1 MEQDRDQSG
10 SGVSLGKAGSGGP
23 ANAPVGERWWRRPG
37 FVVFCLVV
45 MPPVG
50 IVLAWWTRWSP
61 GRKVLATVLSG
72 VWFVAVGT
80 SDPPA
85 DEPAVAGAKPS
96 AGTRPTA
103 FTPYTRPTPTPT
115 PTVRR
120 VVADYRGQNLEAAS
134 RAAYEA
140 GFRARSH
147 DATEDDKMQLV
158 DGNWKVCFQE
168 PAAGETAT
176 TEKGRRIR
184 IEFAVVEKSS
194 PCPARDGEAVV
205 FPKVPNVVGKTF
217 AKGSAELR
225 EVGLTEIRG
234 ASVYTDVELSAR
246 HEDWRICFQS
256 PEAGEDVER
265 PAHMSVRLSLAR
277 PGLSCP
283 SEDYA
288 RLYGDPDPDPDR
300 HGGTD
305 GGSGGSDGS
314 GDSGGSGGGLAYYKN
329 CDAVRA
335 AGKAPIYRGQPG
347 YRSGLDRD
355 NDGKACDWS

>member
-1 MEQDRDQSG
+1 M
-10 SGVSLGKAGSGGP
+10 SLGKAGGGGP
-23 ANAPVGERWWRRPG
+23 VNASAGERWWRRPG
-37 FVVFCLVV
+37 FVVLCLFL
-45 MPPVG
+45 MPPAG
-50 IVLAWWTRWSP
+50 IVLAWRTRWSP

-80 SDPPA
+80 SDGPA
-85 DEPAVAGAKPS
+85 DDPGVPDAKPVS
-96 AGTRPTA
+96 RTRPTA
-103 FTPYTRPTPTPT
+103 FAPYTPPMPTPTPS
-115 PTVRR
+115 VRR
-120 VVADYRGQNLEAAS
+120 VVADYRGQNLETAS

-147 DATEDDKMQLV
+147 DATEDDRMQLV

-168 PAAGETAT
+168 PTAGETAT
-176 TEKGRRIR
+176 AEQGRRSR

-194 PCPARDGEAVV
+194 PCPARDGAAVV

-217 AKGSAELR
+217 GKGAAELR

-246 HEDWRICFQS
+246 HEDWRICFQN

-265 PAHMSVRLSLAR
+265 PEHLSVRLSLAR

-283 SEDYA
+283 GEDYA
-288 RLYGDPDPDPDR
+288 RLHDDRDPDPDSDR
-300 HGGTD
+300 HGSGS
-305 GGSGGSDGS
+305 GSGGG
-314 GDSGGSGGGLAYYKN
+314 SGGSGGGLASYKN

-335 AGKAPIYRGQPG
+335 AGRAPLYRGQPG

>member
-1 MEQDRDQSG
+1 MR
-10 SGVSLGKAGSGGP
+10 P
-23 ANAPVGERWWRRPG
+23 TGERWWRRPG
-37 FVVFCLVV
+37 FVVLCLVL
-45 MPPVG
+45 MPPAG
-50 IVLAWWTRWSP
+50 IVLAWRTRWSP

-80 SDPPA
+80 SDSSTDKPTVA
-85 DEPAVAGAKPS
+85 DARPLV
-96 AGTRPTA
+96 GTRPTA
-103 FTPYTRPTPTPT
+103 FAPYIPPTPTPT

-120 VVADYRGQNLEAAS
+120 VVADYRGQNLETAS
-134 RAAYEA
+134 RAAYDA

-158 DGNWKVCFQE
+158 DGNWKVCFQD

-176 TEKGRRIR
+176 ASQGRRIR

-194 PCPARDGEAVV
+194 PCPARDGVAVV
-205 FPKVPNVVGKTF
+205 FPEVPNVVGMTF

-246 HEDWRICFQS
+246 HEDWRICFQN

-288 RLYGDPDPDPDR
+288 RLYGDSDRDSDRDSDPNR
-300 HGGTD
+300 HGSGNGSS
-305 GGSGGSDGS
+305 GGSGSSGS
-314 GDSGGSGGGLAYYKN
+314 SGGSGGGLAYYKN

>member
-1 MEQDRDQSG
+1 M
-10 SGVSLGKAGSGGP
+10 GVSPGRGP
-23 ANAPVGERWWRRPG
+23 GRERWWRRPE
-37 FVVFCLVV
+37 FAVLCLVLL
-45 MPPVG
+45 PPLG
-50 IVLAWWTRWSP
+50 IFLAWRSRWSP

-85 DEPAVAGAKPS
+85 DRPSVADAAPRARTFPS
-96 AGTRPTA
+96 
-103 FTPYTRPTPTPT
+103 FTPYTPPTPTPT

-120 VVADYRGQNLEAAS
+120 VVADYVGQNLETAS

-147 DATEDDKMQLV
+147 DATEDDRMQLV

-168 PAAGETAT
+168 PAAGDTAT
-176 TEKGRRIR
+176 AGEGRRIG

-205 FPKVPNVVGKTF
+205 FPKVPDVVGKTF
-217 AKGSAELR
+217 GAGSAVLR
-225 EVGLTEIRG
+225 KAGLTRIRG
-234 ASVYTDVELSAR
+234 ASVYTDVDLAAR
-246 HEDWRICFQS
+246 HDDWLICFQD
-256 PEAGEDVER
+256 PEAGEDIER
-265 PAHMSVRLSLAR
+265 PEHMSVRLSLAR

-283 SEDYA
+283 GEDYA
-288 RLYGDPDPDPDR
+288 RLNPDPDPDR
-300 HGGTD
+300 HGG
-305 GGSGGSDGS
+305 GSGGGSGSGGSG
-314 GDSGGSGGGLAYYKN
+314 GGGLAYYKN

-335 AGKAPIYRGQPG
+335 AGKAPLYAGQPG

-355 NDGKACDWS
+355 GDGKACDWS

>member
-1 MEQDRDQSG
+1 M
-10 SGVSLGKAGSGGP
+10 GVSLDKGDAGGKGP
-23 ANAPVGERWWRRPG
+23 VREESRWRRPG
-37 FVVFCLVV
+37 VVVLCLVLL
-45 MPPVG
+45 PPLG
-50 IVLAWWTRWSP
+50 IVLAWRSRWSP
-61 GRKVLATVLSG
+61 GRKVLATVLSA

-85 DEPAVAGAKPS
+85 DKPAVADAKPQVS
-96 AGTRPTA
+96 RFPAY
-103 FTPYTRPTPTPT
+103 TPYTPTPT

-120 VVADYRGQNLEAAS
+120 VVADYTGQNLETAS
-134 RAAYEA
+134 QAAYEA

-176 TEKGRRIR
+176 TEEGRRIG
-184 IEFAVVEKSS
+184 IEFAVVQKSS
-194 PCPARDGEAVV
+194 PCPARDGDAVV

-217 AKGSAELR
+217 AAGSAALR
-225 EVGLTEIRG
+225 KAGLSEIQG
-234 ASVYTDVELSAR
+234 ASVYTDVDLAAR
-246 HEDWRICFQS
+246 HDDWRICFQD
-256 PEAGEDVER
+256 PEAGEDIER
-265 PAHMSVRLSLAR
+265 PEYMTVRLSLAR

-288 RLYGDPDPDPDR
+288 RLNPEPDPNR
-300 HGGTD
+300 HGSGD
-305 GGSGGSDGS
+305 GSGSGSGGSSDGD
-314 GDSGGSGGGLAYYKN
+314 GAAYYKN

-335 AGKAPIYRGQPG
+335 AGKAPIYAGQPG

-355 NDGKACDWS
+355 GDGKACDWS

>member
-1 MEQDRDQSG
+1 M
-10 SGVSLGKAGSGGP
+10 GVSPDKGP
-23 ANAPVGERWWRRPG
+23 VRERWWRRPE
-37 FVVFCLVV
+37 FVVLCLVFV
-45 MPPVG
+45 PPVG
-50 IVLAWWTRWSP
+50 ILLAWRSGWSP

-72 VWFVAVGT
+72 VWFVAVGL

-85 DEPAVAGAKPS
+85 DRPAVADAKPRVGAFPS
-96 AGTRPTA
+96 
-103 FTPYTRPTPTPT
+103 FTPYTPPTPTPR

-120 VVADYRGQNLEAAS
+120 VVADYTGQNLETAS
-134 RAAYEA
+134 RAAYGA
-140 GFRARSH
+140 GFRTRSH
-147 DATEDDKMQLV
+147 DATEDDKTQLV

-168 PAAGETAT
+168 PAAGETVTAD
-176 TEKGRRIR
+176 EGRRSR
-184 IEFAVVEKSS
+184 IEFAVVEKTS

-225 EVGLTEIRG
+225 KVGLTEITG
-234 ASVYTDVELSAR
+234 ASVYTDVDLAAG
-246 HEDWRICFQS
+246 HDDWRICFQD

-265 PAHMSVRLSLAR
+265 PRYMSVRLSLAR

-288 RLYGDPDPDPDR
+288 HLDPDPDPDPDR
-300 HGGTD
+300 HGSGD
-305 GGSGGSDGS
+305 GSGSGSGGSD
-314 GDSGGSGGGLAYYKN
+314 SGGSGGGGLAYYKN

-335 AGKAPIYRGQPG
+335 AGRAPIYRGQPG

-355 NDGKACDWS
+355 GDGKACDWS